1 MSRKLAGKITITRT
15 NSNVEPYDTARIEIR
30 DESSGVTV
38 LEVSMLPADWGM
50 ALLNVGAQP
59 CTFTIYDNNE
69 LIGKQQEV
77 KSEVIALDLPN
88 NYTHDR
94 DVFDK
99 AVTRALK
106 IYGIDGWKARRED
119 FRNMHNRV
127 GGGAKYRVSFTRFTE
142 KEEQES

>member
-1 MSRKLAGKITITRT
+1 
-15 NSNVEPYDTARIEIR
+15 
-30 DESSGVTV
+30 
-38 LEVSMLPADWGM
+38 M
-50 ALLNVGAQP
+50 ALLNVGSLP
-59 CTFTIYDNNE
+59 CEFRLWDNNE

-106 IYGIDGWKARRED
+106 IYEIDGWKARRED